1 MSRQGMPK
9 ELKGRDVVPIG
20 ERYLKKV
27 GEPDNM
33 AEHLGKIPGV
43 THRISRR

>member
-1 MSRQGMPK
+1 MSAGMPK
-9 ELKGRDVVPIG
+9 SLKDRTVVPIG
-20 ERYLKKV
+20 ERFLRKT